1 MNLNITAQTRL
12 YKIKANAIVDSAQ
25 QHVTIFVPS
34 WRTSHS
40 SPKVINN
47 TTFLC
52 WNSHQSLQKQKKR
65 TCVSRVCNPK
75 HKKGFETYFQCI
87 GEATSTVETESL
99 AVNLQVSGCANGEE
113 SGLQQTFRRH
123 NTKCRVL
130 GLVFLLNVNR
140 HAHNE
145 DRNHIQEWIHHRH
158 TSVLSRG
165 VKRWLH
171 NNSR

>member
-1 MNLNITAQTRL
+1 MLQ
-12 YKIKANAIVDSAQ
+12 
-25 QHVTIFVPS
+25 
-34 WRTSHS
+34 
-40 SPKVINN
+40 
-47 TTFLC
+47 FLC
-52 WNSHQSLQKQKKR
+52 LHDGRVTARQRSSTTPLFYAGTPINLSKNKKKR

-145 DRNHIQEWIHHRH
+145 DRNHIQE
-158 TSVLSRG
+158 
-165 VKRWLH
+165 
-171 NNSR
+171 

>member
-1 MNLNITAQTRL
+1 MLQ
-12 YKIKANAIVDSAQ
+12 
-25 QHVTIFVPS
+25 
-34 WRTSHS
+34 
-40 SPKVINN
+40 
-47 TTFLC
+47 FLC
-52 WNSHQSLQKQKKR
+52 LHDGRVTARQRSSTTPLFFDAGTPINLSKNKKKR

-99 AVNLQVSGCANGEE
+99 AVNLQVSGCANSEE

-145 DRNHIQEWIHHRH
+145 DRNHIQE
-158 TSVLSRG
+158 
-165 VKRWLH
+165 
-171 NNSR
+171 